1 MKKQF
6 PIWFPLLFLI
16 GLIACDLQ
24 TVDPVQG
31 KAAVQVFLT
40 DDPGDY
46 QQVNIDLLQ
55 VRIKTKDTSWVDLNT
70 NQGLYDLL
78 QYQAGDDTLI
88 VNDSLPPGEIQ
99 ELRLV
104 LGENNTIMVDSVI
117 YPLTIPSG
125 QSSGLKIKLQK
136 LMVSDSLTDITI
148 DFDVEKSVVKTGN
161 GRYQLKP
168 VIKLIP

>member
-16 GLIACDLQ
+16 GLSACDLQ
-24 TVDPVQG
+24 TVSPAEG
-31 KAAVQVFLT
+31 KAVVKVFLT

-70 NQGLYDLL
+70 NQGVYDLL

-104 LGENNTIMVDSVI
+104 LGEDNTIMVDSVM

-148 DFDVEKSVVKTGN
+148 DFDVDESVVKTGN
-161 GRYQLKP
+161 GTYQLKP
-168 VIKLIP
+168 VIKLVP